1 MLISDIFLLFV
12 LLVNISFKSIFD
24 WFILFWCLLNE
35 MYILIVLLL
44 FVSKTSCLI
53 YRDEIVVSTKEIEQ
67 INENENPYSPFVQCD
82 FL

>member
-1 MLISDIFLLFV
+1 MH
-12 LLVNISFKSIFD
+12 
-24 WFILFWCLLNE
+24 
-35 MYILIVLLL
+35 ILIVLLLL